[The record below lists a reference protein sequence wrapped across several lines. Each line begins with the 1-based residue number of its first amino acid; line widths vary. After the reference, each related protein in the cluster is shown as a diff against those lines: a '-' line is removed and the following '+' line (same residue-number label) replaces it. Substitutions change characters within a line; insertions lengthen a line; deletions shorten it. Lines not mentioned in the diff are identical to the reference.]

1 MHVPR
6 AQFDRSRLLLRPLA
20 ERQNDLDLSV
30 IMDLDAEVEPYDH
43 PELEVLADRIVTAR
57 SKGAEVLLMLGAH
70 VIRQGNSRFII
81 DLMKRGLLTHL
92 GVNGACVIHDFEFAL
107 IGATTESV
115 ARYIRS
121 GQFGLWKETGWINDA
136 VNEGVKEGLGFGEAV
151 GRRIVEREFPHRE
164 VSLLAQAYELGVPV
178 SVHVGIGSDI
188 IHEHPN
194 FDGAAT
200 GQASYR
206 DFLTITDTITRL
218 EGGVMLNFGTAVMG
232 PEVYLK
238 ALSMARNVARQE
250 GRQIAHFATAVFDLA
265 DLGPD
270 FREQPCKSNPHYYFR
285 PWKTVLVRTVQDG
298 GESFYF
304 RGDHRVTFPALY
316 RQVVARLCV
325 SCPGT
330 ATGPA
335 AP

>member
-1 MHVPR
+1 MPR

-20 ERQNDLDLSV
+20 ERENDLDLSV
-30 IMDLDAEVEPYDH
+30 IMDLDAEVEPYNH
-43 PELEVLADRIVTAR
+43 PELEVLADRIVAGR

-81 DLMKRGLLTHL
+81 DLMKRGLLTHV

-115 ARYIRS
+115 ARYIRT
-121 GQFGLWKETGWINDA
+121 GEFGLWRETGWINDA
-136 VNEGVKEGLGFGEAV
+136 VNEGAGEGLGFGEAV
-151 GRRIVEREFPHRE
+151 GKMIVEREFPHRE

-178 SVHVGIGSDI
+178 TVHVGIGSDI

-200 GQASYR
+200 GLASYR

-218 EGGVMLNFGTAVMG
+218 EGGAMLNFGTAVMG

-270 FREQPCKSNPHYYFR
+270 FREQPPKSNPHYYFR
-285 PWKTVLVRTVQDG
+285 PWKTILVRTVQDG

-304 RGDHRVTFPALY
+304 RGDHRLTFPALY
-316 RQVVARLCV
+316 RRLVARV
-325 SCPGT
+325 
-330 ATGPA
+330 
-335 AP
+335 

>member
-20 ERQNDLDLSV
+20 ERENDLDLSV
-30 IMDLDAEVEPYDH
+30 IMGLDAEVEPYDH
-43 PELEVLADRIVTAR
+43 PELEVLADRIVAAR

-81 DLMKRGLLTHL
+81 DLMRRGLLTHL

-115 ARYIRS
+115 ARYIRT
-121 GQFGLWKETGWINDA
+121 GEFGLWTETGWINDA

-151 GRRIVEREFPHRE
+151 GRKIVEREFPHRE

-178 SVHVGIGSDI
+178 TVHVGIGSDI

-270 FREQPCKSNPHYYFR
+270 FREQPPKANPHYYFR

-316 RQVVARLCV
+316 RQVVARL
-325 SCPGT
+325 
-330 ATGPA
+330 
-335 AP
+335 

>member
-30 IMDLDAEVEPYDH
+30 IMDLDAEVEPYGH
-43 PELEVLADRIVTAR
+43 PELEVLADRIVAAR

-81 DLMKRGLLTHL
+81 DLMRRGLLTHL

-115 ARYIRS
+115 ARYIRT
-121 GQFGLWKETGWINDA
+121 GEFGLWTETGWINDA

-178 SVHVGIGSDI
+178 TVHVGIGSDI

-206 DFLTITDTITRL
+206 DFLTIADTITRL

-270 FREQPCKSNPHYYFR
+270 FREQPPKANPHYYFR

-316 RQVVARLCV
+316 RQVLARL
-325 SCPGT
+325 
-330 ATGPA
+330 
-335 AP
+335 

>member
-20 ERQNDLDLSV
+20 ERENDLDLSV
-30 IMDLDAEVEPYDH
+30 IMDLDAEAEPYDH
-43 PELEVLADRIVTAR
+43 PELEVLADRIVAAR

-81 DLMKRGLLTHL
+81 DLMRRGLLTHL

-115 ARYIRS
+115 ARYIRT

-178 SVHVGIGSDI
+178 TVHVGIGSDI

-270 FREQPCKSNPHYYFR
+270 FREQPPKANPHYYFR

-316 RQVVARLCV
+316 RQVVARL
-325 SCPGT
+325 
-330 ATGPA
+330 
-335 AP
+335 

>member
-20 ERQNDLDLSV
+20 ERENDLDLSV
-30 IMDLDAEVEPYDH
+30 IMGLDAEVEPYDH
-43 PELEVLADRIVTAR
+43 PELEVLADRIVAAR

-81 DLMKRGLLTHL
+81 DLMRRGLLTHL

-115 ARYIRS
+115 ARYIRT
-121 GQFGLWKETGWINDA
+121 GEFGLWTETGWINDA

-178 SVHVGIGSDI
+178 TVHVGIGSDI

-270 FREQPCKSNPHYYFR
+270 FREQPPKANPHYYFR

-316 RQVVARLCV
+316 RQVVARL
-325 SCPGT
+325 
-330 ATGPA
+330 
-335 AP
+335 